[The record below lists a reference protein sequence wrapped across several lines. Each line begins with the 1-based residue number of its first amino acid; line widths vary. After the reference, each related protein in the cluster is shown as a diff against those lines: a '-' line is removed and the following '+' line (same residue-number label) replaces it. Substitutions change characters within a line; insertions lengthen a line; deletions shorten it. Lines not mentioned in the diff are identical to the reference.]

1 MDKKEIQ
8 INRGV
13 LSRVLLGFLLA
24 FITVFIIEHF
34 SSFSYIPDTSN
45 LPTYTPEGKI
55 IISQSYNPSTTKV
68 AVLNQITPFGT
79 KISLPTTGL
88 MCSDLIYA
96 GTDFKDYSN
105 KAGLYFKAVFKDFIY
120 LILFWMS
127 YVLIL
132 LFFKKYQI
140 KITK

>member
-55 IISQSYNPSTTKV
+55 ILSQSYNQSTTKV

-79 KISLPTTGL
+79 KISLPTAGL

-105 KAGLYFKAVFKDFIY
+105 KAELYFKAVFKDFIY

>member
-34 SSFSYIPDTSN
+34 SSFSYIPDASN

-55 IISQSYNPSTTKV
+55 ILGQSYNSSTTKV

-79 KISLPTTGL
+79 KINLPTAGL

-105 KAGLYFKAVFKDFIY
+105 KAELYFKAVFKDFIF
-120 LILFWMS
+120 LILFWIS

>member
-1 MDKKEIQ
+1 MEKKEIQ

-24 FITVFIIEHF
+24 FITVFTIEHF

-45 LPTYTPEGKI
+45 LPTYTSEGKI
-55 IISQSYNPSTTKV
+55 ILSQSYNPSTTKV
-68 AVLNQITPFGT
+68 AVLDQATPFGT
-79 KISLPTTGL
+79 KISLSTAGL

-105 KAGLYFKAVFKDFIY
+105 KAELYFKAVFKDFMY
-120 LILFWMS
+120 LILFWIS